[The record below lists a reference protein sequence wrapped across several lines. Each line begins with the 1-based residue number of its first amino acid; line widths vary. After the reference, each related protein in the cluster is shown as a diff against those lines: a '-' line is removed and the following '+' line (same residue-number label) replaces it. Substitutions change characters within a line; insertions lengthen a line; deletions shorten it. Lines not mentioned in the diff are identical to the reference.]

1 MEDPRAQRI
10 HKSIFEFLISDMQ
23 PWETVAFYLTPPPS
37 SADVE
42 RLFSTAGHIYSA
54 INDFF
59 KSLLFLNN
67 IPLYSYSLFRIAAH
81 FRKTIVHSSYELP
94 LFKGGNSSLF
104 RHSVITT
111 GAEVL

>member
-42 RLFSTAGHIYSA
+42 CLFSTAGHIYSDDR
-54 INDFF
+54 NRL
-59 KSLLFLNN
+59 KPENLEKLLFLREN
-67 IPLYSYSLFRIAAH
+67 LKYLD
-81 FRKTIVHSSYELP
+81 
-94 LFKGGNSSLF
+94 FKY
-104 RHSVITT
+104 
-111 GAEVL
+111 